1 MTALLELRKLD
12 KTSAGITLPKDDL
25 VVDGI
30 ADPDA
35 DGIRLLES
43 PIVQVDRV
51 APREFSVKIASPGEH
66 EPDEHGIERDD

>member
-30 ADPDA
+30 VDPDA

-43 PIVQVDRV
+43 PVVQVDRV
-51 APREFSVKIASPGEH
+51 GPREFSIKIASPDEH
-66 EPDEHGIERDD
+66 APDEHGIEHVD